1 MRLSQ
6 MFFKTYREAPSDAEL
21 TSHKLLVRAG
31 YIKKQSA
38 GIYIYMPLGIKV
50 LQKVEKIV
58 REEMDKAGCIELSM
72 PKLMPEEVYET
83 RIKAFGSSMFRLNDR
98 NGKPMCLGPTHE
110 EMFTYVVKDNV
121 TSYKQLPV
129 TLYQIG
135 DKFRDEVRPRFGL
148 QRAKEFIM
156 KDAYSYH
163 VDSKSLDE
171 TYEVMKNAYCNT
183 FDRLKLD
190 YVPVFADNG
199 AMGGSGSQE
208 FMVKSDVG
216 EDDIVVCSNCNYAA
230 NVEKAESVA
239 EIVEDIELLDI
250 EKVSTPKMS
259 TIEQLTNFL
268 QITNKKMVK
277 AVVYNTDKGIVV
289 ALCRGDREIE
299 EVKVINHLKVNEL
312 MMATHDDIEKIGSVA
327 GYVGATKELKNVYV
341 VADEEVKHMKNF
353 VMGAN
358 EYDVH
363 YKNANVKDLVVN
375 AYIDLRKVQ
384 NGDNCKICGGKVQV
398 IRGIEVGHIFKLGNH
413 YTKVLDCKYLDEN
426 GESKVME
433 MGCYGIGVSRAMS
446 ACVEQH
452 NDEAGIIWPEE
463 IAPYKVIIVV
473 ANSKDELQVNLGEEI
488 YKKLKDKNI
497 EVVLDDRKESAGV
510 KFKDAELIGI
520 PYIVVVGRD
529 SANGNVEF
537 IVRDGLN
544 KSIISVNE
552 ALNKF

>member
-38 GIYIYMPLGIKV
+38 GIYIFMPLGIRV

-58 REEMDKAGCIELSM
+58 REEMDKAGCIEVSM
-72 PKLMPEEVYET
+72 PKLLPEEVYET

-110 EMFTYVVKDNV
+110 EVFTNLVKDNV
-121 TSYKQLPV
+121 SSYKQLPV

-135 DKFRDEVRPRFGL
+135 EKFRDEVRPRFGL
-148 QRAKEFIM
+148 KRAKVVIM
-156 KDAYSYH
+156 KDAYSSH
-163 VDSKSLDE
+163 ADKASLDD
-171 TYEVMKNAYCNT
+171 TYEIIKNAYCKV

-216 EDDIVVCSNCNYAA
+216 EDEIVTCTNCNYAA

-239 EIVEDIELLDI
+239 DVAQAEVLQPI
-250 EKVSTPKMS
+250 EKAPTPKMS
-259 TIEQLTNFL
+259 TIEELTKFFG
-268 QITNKKMVK
+268 ISNKKMVK
-277 AVVYNTDKGIVV
+277 AVVYNSEKGIVV
-289 ALCRGDREIE
+289 ALCRGDREVE
-299 EVKVINHLKVNEL
+299 EVKVANHVGVNEL
-312 MMATHDDIEKIGSVA
+312 TMATHEDIESIGSVA
-327 GYVGATKELKNVYV
+327 GYVGATNELKNVYI
-341 VADEEVKHMKNF
+341 VADYEVQSMKNF

-358 EYDVH
+358 EFDVH
-363 YKNANVKDLVVN
+363 YKNANVKDLNVN

-384 NGDNCKICGGKVQV
+384 TGDTCVQCGGKVKL
-398 IRGIEVGHIFKLGNH
+398 IRGIEVGHIFKLGTR
-413 YTKVLDCKYLDEN
+413 YTKALDCKFLDEN
-426 GESKVME
+426 GNSNIME

-463 IAPYKVIIVV
+463 VAPYKVIVVV
-473 ANSKDELQVNLGEEI
+473 ANSKDEYQAKVGEEI
-488 YKKLKDKNI
+488 YKNLQSKKF
-497 EVVLDDRKESAGV
+497 EVILDDRRESAGV

-520 PYIVVVGRD
+520 PH
-529 SANGNVEF
+529 
-537 IVRDGLN
+537 
-544 KSIISVNE
+544 III
-552 ALNKF
+552 

>member
-50 LQKVEKIV
+50 LQKVKKIV

-384 NGDNCKICGGKVQV
+384 NGDTCKICGGKVQV

-413 YTKVLDCKYLDEN
+413 YTKALDCKYLDEN

-463 IAPYKVIIVV
+463 IAPYKVIVIV